1 MSALSR
7 RKPPRRQEQDLPD
20 VSRPAGLVQISESE
34 LQRLRVIERC
44 YYELGP
50 QVEQVTAENQRLLQ
64 QDPDGLHGKVLF
76 LSQEVDRLQRDKVK
90 AVETEHQL
98 RAARGAVLELERK
111 VTDAEKQIFRLETES
126 LSRQRAGAAAGAGV
140 ERTGGGGTMRSGAWE
155 DRSGDSSRL
164 PPGGGALFTLQGR
177 YDLLEQRCAELSD
190 ECENLRRGNQGA
202 NSGVS
207 ANTKAATMKDIEN
220 NVSPTSRSLLEFD
233 RIQLHKLDALLAQNR
248 EIQRESRL
256 FQEYCDRRYLYWV
269 TTVSNLSLATG
280 MLHVDFP
287 EGAGQL
293 RFVGLTGTSFDVYDN
308 VDDFRKEAYLLE
320 RVTVRADVAR
330 HGFVLEGAANETE
343 RSSRTSSGVQQGAAQ
358 LMHLDCAK
366 GQKEPDLVFEKW
378 LLLFD
383 LVGVLKST

>member
-190 ECENLRRGNQGA
+190 ECENLRTNLLC
-202 NSGVS
+202 
-207 ANTKAATMKDIEN
+207 I
-220 NVSPTSRSLLEFD
+220 SRSLLEFD